1 MTSIDVPGRSKP
13 VVTAEGSFEDMY
25 RNAPCGLVSTDP
37 DGDIIEIND
46 TLLGLLGYERQEL
59 LGTPFTGLLDV
70 QGELVHETRQKPVL
84 HLGGEVR
91 EVSIALRRADGS
103 KLPALVSS
111 LVLPNPDGSPRV
123 IRTAIFDATAR
134 QEYERDLLLA
144 RQSAESSEARVRA
157 LQDISNAFG
166 LSASD
171 EDVARSFVEISR
183 DAFFASAASVLL
195 FDDAGEL
202 ELVAGSNPL
211 FGKVPPIEAV
221 RSTVDVVVIT
231 RADAERDYPELAVA
245 MAAERVESISVTPL
259 LDEPRRLGLLMC
271 FFGRDRNFDEPF
283 FDLQKALGRQASQTL
298 IRVRLQRQLAMLAL
312 RDQLTGLANRQLLQE
327 KLSLAIS
334 SARDTGKPLA
344 VVFLDLDGF
353 KAVNDELGHQ
363 YGDEVLKEVSRRL
376 RDAVRQHD
384 TVGRLG
390 GDEFVAICEEADLA
404 AAASIADRIRLAIRR
419 PIEGIPEQLPVSVSV
434 GVAMYLP
441 LEDEPPT
448 FDHLLNLADHAMYE
462 GKAAGKD
469 RVTFVRR

>member
-1 MTSIDVPGRSKP
+1 MSEP
-13 VVTAEGSFEDMY
+13 VEDSFEDLY
-25 RNAPCGLVSTDP
+25 RNAPCGLVSTNP
-37 DGDIIEIND
+37 DGEIVEIND
-46 TLLGLLGYERQEL
+46 TLLGLLGYRREEL
-59 LGTPFTGLLDV
+59 IGTAFIGLLDA
-70 QGELVHETRQKPVL
+70 GAKLFYETRQKPVL
-84 HLGGEVR
+84 HLSGEVR
-91 EVSIALRRADGS
+91 EVSIALVRADGTS
-103 KLPALVSS
+103 LPALVNS
-111 LVLPNPDGSPRV
+111 LVLTNPDGSPR
-123 IRTAIFDATAR
+123 ITRTAIFDATAR

-144 RQSAESSEARVRA
+144 RRSAESSEARVRV
-157 LQDISNAFG
+157 LQDISSAFG

-183 DAFFASAASVLL
+183 EAFFAAAASVLL
-195 FDDAGEL
+195 FDDVGGL

-211 FGKVPPIEAV
+211 FGKVPPIDAI
-221 RSTVDVVVIT
+221 RSTLDVVVIT

-245 MAAERVESISVTPL
+245 MEEERVESISVTPL

-271 FFGRDRNFDEPF
+271 FFGRDRNFDEQF
-283 FDLQKALGRQASQTL
+283 FELQKALGRQASQTL

-327 KLSLAIS
+327 KLSLAIG
-334 SARDTGKPLA
+334 AAQDTGQPLA

-353 KAVNDELGHQ
+353 KAVNDELGHKQ
-363 YGDEVLKEVSRRL
+363 GDEVLREVSRRL

-404 AAASIADRIRLAIRR
+404 AAASIADRIRLAIRQ
-419 PIEGIPEQLPVSVSV
+419 PIDDLPAELPVSASV
-434 GVAMYLP
+434 GVAMYMP
-441 LEDEPPT
+441 HEDEPPT